1 MPHRRVLTTAFA
13 LAALATLA
21 APATAQDWPGREPL
35 RLIVCAP
42 AGSTVDLTAR
52 AWAEALKEALAG
64 HPVVVEPRAG
74 AGGMIGVEAVARARP
89 DGTTLLVC
97 FPGSF
102 TMIPHLR
109 ANLPVRPLEDL
120 RPAAL
125 LATAPFV
132 VVAHPEAG
140 RSLPEFLAK
149 ARAADFSYASVG
161 AGSLAHLGME
171 LLKLRTGIRLEHVP
185 YPGSPQALA
194 DLLAGRVAAFIT
206 LLSAVEGHVREGR
219 LAPLFVTAT
228 ERLPQLPAVPTARE
242 AGLPDL
248 TVLTWHGLFAPR
260 PTPEPV
266 FARIVEAVAKA
277 RASPALKEA
286 LARAGSDLPLLS
298 PAEAEAFIRAESE
311 TWGGVIRAAAIRID

>member
-1 MPHRRVLTTAFA
+1 MPNRRAVLALLAATAFA
-13 LAALATLA
+13 
-21 APATAQDWPGREPL
+21 APAAAQDWPGREPL

-42 AGSTVDLTAR
+42 GGSTVDVTAR
-52 AWAEALKEALAG
+52 AWAEALKEPLSG
-64 HPVVVEPRAG
+64 HPIVVEPRAG

-120 RPAAL
+120 RPVAL

-132 VVAHPEAG
+132 VVSHPEAG
-140 RSLPEFLAK
+140 RSLAEFLAR
-149 ARAADFSYASVG
+149 ARSADLNYASVG

-171 LLKLRTGIRLEHVP
+171 LLKLRTGVRLEHVP
-185 YPGSPQALA
+185 YQGSPQALA

-206 LLSAVEGHVREGR
+206 LLSAVEGHVKEGR
-219 LAPLFVTAT
+219 LAPLFVTGP

-248 TVLTWHGLFAPR
+248 TVLTWHGLFVPR
-260 PTPEPV
+260 ATPEPV
-266 FARIVEAVAKA
+266 FAKIAEAVAKA
-277 RASPALKEA
+277 RANPGLKEA
-286 LARAGSDLPLLS
+286 LARAGSDLPALS

-311 TWGGVIRAAAIRID
+311 TWGGVIRAAAIRLD